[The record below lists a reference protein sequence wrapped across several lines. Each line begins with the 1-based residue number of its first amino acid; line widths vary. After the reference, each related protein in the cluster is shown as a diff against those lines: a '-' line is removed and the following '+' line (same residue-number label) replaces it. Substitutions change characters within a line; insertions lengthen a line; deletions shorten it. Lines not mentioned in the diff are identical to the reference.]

1 MGRRQAVRQ
10 RVLVSPFLGSNPSG
24 PVFSDMSDRSLLVFD
39 FDGVI
44 VDGMAEYW
52 WSSWH
57 ASRSLGADPSGLT
70 SDVVPEAFRALR
82 PWVHHGWEMVLLA
95 AELPQLDLQDWMN
108 DYAGQQRQ
116 AMDRRGWQPDQLQP
130 ALDQT
135 RQEAV
140 RSDRAAW
147 LALHRPFPGLVER
160 LQSLESEG
168 ADWAVLTTKSEA
180 FTAELLDSLALMPW
194 RLDGREAGAKPDV
207 LRRLQSQRCVHS
219 FIEDRRATLE
229 TVRSTPGLEPLQCLL
244 VRWGYLKPSDLIG
257 LPPGIKLIDLDAFA
271 KPLAQWP

>member
-24 PVFSDMSDRSLLVFD
+24 PVFSDMSERPLLVFD

-57 ASRSLGADPSGLT
+57 ASCSLGADGSGLT
-70 SDVVPEAFRALR
+70 SDVVPDAFRALR

-95 AELPQLDLQDWMN
+95 AELPGLDLQHWIN
-108 DYAGQQRQ
+108 DYAGQQRR
-116 AMDRRGWQPDQLQP
+116 AMDLRGWQPDQLQSV
-130 ALDQT
+130 LDHT

-147 LALHRPFPGLVER
+147 LALHRPFPGLVDR
-160 LQSLESEG
+160 LQSLDGEG
-168 ADWAVLTTKSEA
+168 VDWAVLTTKTEA
-180 FTAELLDSLALMPW
+180 FTAELLESLTLTPW
-194 RLDGREAGAKPDV
+194 RLDGREAGAKPEV
-207 LRRLQSQRCVHS
+207 LRRLQSQRRVHS

-229 TVRSTPGLEPLQCLL
+229 TVCTTPGLESLQCWL

-257 LPPGIKLIDLDAFA
+257 LPPGIQLIDLVAFA
-271 KPLAQWP
+271 KPLAHWL